1 MTNGVINSVQ
11 NNSSIFGTE
20 NRVAKVSDIIENNE
34 EEKDF
39 DILLLDIEMDGLQ
52 NAIKNSLNDTQNL
65 IDGAERAE
73 IEFALGQSDN
83 THDLMIAQ
91 NKASLAVSYTVAVRD
106 RFIEAYK
113 EIMNMQV

>member
-1 MTNGVINSVQ
+1 MINGVINSLQ

-20 NRVAKVSDIIENNE
+20 NHVAKVSDIIENNE

-39 DILLLDIEMDGLQ
+39 AAVLQ

>member
-39 DILLLDIEMDGLQ
+39 AAVLQ

>member
-1 MTNGVINSVQ
+1 M
-11 NNSSIFGTE
+11 FGTE

-39 DILLLDIEMDGLQ
+39 AAVLQ